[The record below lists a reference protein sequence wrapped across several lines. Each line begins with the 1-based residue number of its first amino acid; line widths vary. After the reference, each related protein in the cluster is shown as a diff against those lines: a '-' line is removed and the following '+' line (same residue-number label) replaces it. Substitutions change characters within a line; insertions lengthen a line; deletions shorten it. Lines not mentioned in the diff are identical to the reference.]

1 MKWRWWGAAK
11 LDWLQTRGVGI
22 AFSVGMLKEMKLIL
36 TIVVILVVFIWYLF
50 FSATR
55 LDRLHHRV
63 ETSWANLD
71 GLLQRRAAVAL
82 ELAHSDLAD
91 PASSLLLTAA
101 AYQAREASIEDRS
114 QSESGLSGALGL
126 LQRDLEEEL
135 TASEHALLRELS
147 ELTQKIRI
155 AIAIH
160 VDAVNRTR
168 SVREKLIFS
177 FFRLAGTAPLPVT
190 YEFED
195 DVI

>member
-1 MKWRWWGAAK
+1 MKITF
-11 LDWLQTRGVGI
+11 L
-22 AFSVGMLKEMKLIL
+22 
-36 TIVVILVVFIWYLF
+36 IVVAILLLLWYLS

-71 GLLQRRAAVAL
+71 GLLQRRAAIAL
-82 ELAHSDLAD
+82 EIARSDRAD

-101 AYQAREASIEDRS
+101 AYQARDASIIDRS
-114 QSESGLSGALGL
+114 HAERGLSGALGL
-126 LQRDLEEEL
+126 LQNDLTLESKSGEQE
-135 TASEHALLRELS
+135 LLRELS
-147 ELTQKIRI
+147 ELTNKIRV

-168 SVREKLIFS
+168 VVRQKLIFKV
-177 FFRLAGTAPLPVT
+177 FRLAGRAPLPVT

-195 DVI
+195 DVL

>member
-1 MKWRWWGAAK
+1 MKIE
-11 LDWLQTRGVGI
+11 LLGI
-22 AFSVGMLKEMKLIL
+22 AIF
-36 TIVVILVVFIWYLF
+36 FIALWYLS

-71 GLLQRRAAVAL
+71 GLLQRRAAIAL
-82 ELAHSDLAD
+82 ELAHSDRAD

-101 AYQAREASIEDRS
+101 AYQARDASIVNRS
-114 QSESGLSGALGL
+114 DAESGLSGALGL
-126 LQRDLEEEL
+126 LQNDMTLESKPAEQE
-135 TASEHALLRELS
+135 LLRELS
-147 ELTQKIRI
+147 ELTNKIRV

-168 SVREKLIFS
+168 AVRSKLIFKV
-177 FFRLAGTAPLPVT
+177 FRLAGSAPLPVT

-195 DVI
+195 DVL

>member
-1 MKWRWWGAAK
+1 MTTVV
-11 LDWLQTRGVGI
+11 LIVG
-22 AFSVGMLKEMKLIL
+22 
-36 TIVVILVVFIWYLF
+36 TVVLVLWYLT

-71 GLLQRRAAVAL
+71 GLLQRRAAIAL
-82 ELAHSDLAD
+82 EIARSERAD

-101 AYQAREASIEDRS
+101 AYQARDASIVNRS
-114 QSESGLSGALGL
+114 HAESGLSGALGL
-126 LQRDLEEEL
+126 LQNDLTLESSAGEQ
-135 TASEHALLRELS
+135 ALLQELS
-147 ELTQKIRI
+147 ELTNKIRV

-168 SVREKLIFS
+168 AVRQKLIFKV
-177 FFRLAGTAPLPVT
+177 FRLAGRAPLPVT

-195 DVI
+195 DVL